1 MNTMIKTKIFNVT
14 ELMTNCTYLVDES
27 TGKSAVSDPGAR
39 NEKLIELIRQNGGKL
54 EYIFLTHGH
63 FDHIGFAKE
72 LAEMFS
78 AKIVTGKD
86 NADFPADPKLNLGI
100 YHGIEIEPFEVDV
113 LLADGDTVMLG
124 DTEIKY
130 ITTPGHTKG
139 CGCFIFNKTI
149 IAGDT
154 LFCESYGR
162 TDLPTG
168 DEGRMISSLKKLFAL
183 DGDYQVIPGHGSLT
197 TLSHERKYNPLIRS
211 F

>member
-1 MNTMIKTKIFNVT
+1 MIKIKIFNVT

-39 NEKLIELIRQNGGKL
+39 NEKLIERIKQDGGKL

-86 NADFPADPKLNLGI
+86 NADFPSDPKLNLGI
-100 YHGIEIEPFEVDV
+100 YHGVEIKPFEADI
-113 LLADGDTVMLG
+113 LLADGDTLMLG

-130 ITTPGHTKG
+130 IATPGHTKG
-139 CGCFIFNKTI
+139 CGCFVFDETI

-168 DEGRMISSLKKLFAL
+168 DERRMISSLKKLFAL
-183 DGDYQVIPGHGSLT
+183 DGDYRVIPGHGSLT